1 MSPILQALVA
11 VAVGVLLRMLF
22 LSKVAFIV
30 CCNSTHMVDIV
41 LVVLGRVLLRIL
53 LEDLDDLPAAAHT
66 SAHRLAELPQPH
78 LSCPTLSPDPS
89 LLDHPESLDPE
100 PLSHFSSSSAVILT
114 VLLKSLLGVSQ
125 MCGIRA
131 SVNPLDDIFLA
142 LHHLCAVHSN
152 SKTKD
157 FKVSGSWCS
166 RRTIE

>member
-1 MSPILQALVA
+1 M
-11 VAVGVLLRMLF
+11 
-22 LSKVAFIV
+22 AFVV
-30 CCNSTHMVDIV
+30 CCNSTHVVDFV
-41 LVVLGRVLLRIL
+41 LIVLGRVFLRIL
-53 LEDLDDLPAAAHT
+53 FENLDDLSAAAHT
-66 SAHRLAELPQPH
+66 SAHRLAEQLQPH

-100 PLSHFSSSSAVILT
+100 PFSHFSSSSAVMLT
-114 VLLKSLLGVSQ
+114 VLLKSLLVVSQ
-125 MCGIRA
+125 MCGVRA

-157 FKVSGSWCS
+157 FKVLGSWCS